1 LRCVVRNSIERHM
14 NPEKLPVMKLAEEQ
28 ERDVLREVWGRT
40 A

>member
-1 LRCVVRNSIERHM
+1 LRGLVRNSIERHM
-14 NPEKLPVMKLAEEQ
+14 NPEKLHVMKLAEEQ